1 MTSAKASRAA
11 KGGRLAIIA
20 GGGALPH
27 HVAEAVRARGED
39 PFIIALSREAEE
51 SDWLEFD
58 HSVLAIGDFSAISR
72 TFRDEGI
79 DRVVLSG
86 WVRRRPEWRDI
97 RPTLK
102 TLAKVPSVLRTL
114 VSGGD
119 DAVLRMAM
127 QLIEAS
133 GAHVIGVHEVVPN
146 LLADPGP
153 IGALAPSSDDR
164 RDVAAGIAAANALGA
179 LDVGQGAIAV
189 GGRVVA
195 LEGAE
200 GTDAM
205 LERVATLKAEGRVS
219 ARRRGVLV
227 KLCKPEQDLRADL
240 PSIGP
245 STVAGAV
252 AAGLAGI
259 AVEAGR
265 ALVLERAEVIEA
277 ANRAGLFVIG
287 VERSD
292 YRGRA

>member
-1 MTSAKASRAA
+1 MSSAASRAA
-11 KGGRLAIIA
+11 TGGRLAIIA

-39 PFIIALSREAEE
+39 PYIIALSREAEE
-51 SDWLEFD
+51 ADWVGFD
-58 HSVLAIGDFSAISR
+58 HSVLAIGDFANISR

-97 RPTLK
+97 RPTLR
-102 TLAKVPSVLRTL
+102 TLAKIPSVLKTL

-146 LLADPGP
+146 LLAEPGP
-153 IGALAPSSDDR
+153 IGAVAPDGDDR
-164 RDVAAGIAAANALGA
+164 RDIEAGIAAANALGT
-179 LDVGQGAIAV
+179 LDVGQGAVAI

-205 LERVATLKAEGRVS
+205 LERVAMLKVEGRVS
-219 ARRRGVLV
+219 SRRRGVLV
-227 KLCKPEQDLRADL
+227 KLCKPGQDLRADL

-245 STVAGAV
+245 STIALAER
-252 AAGLAGI
+252 AGLAGV

-265 ALVLERAEVIEA
+265 ALVLERDEVVEVA
-277 ANRAGLFVIG
+277 DRAGLFVAG
-287 VERSD
+287 VERTPGGI
-292 YRGRA
+292 GR

>member
-1 MTSAKASRAA
+1 MSAAASHAA
-11 KGGRLAIIA
+11 TGGRLAIIA

-51 SDWLEFD
+51 ADWVGFD
-58 HSVLAIGDFSAISR
+58 HSVLGIGDFANISR
-72 TFRDEGI
+72 TFREEGI

-97 RPTLK
+97 RPTLR
-102 TLAKVPSVLRTL
+102 TLAKIPAVLKTL

-127 QLIEAS
+127 ALIEAS

-146 LLADPGP
+146 LLAEPGP
-153 IGALAPSSDDR
+153 IGAVTPDADAR
-164 RDVAAGIAAANALGA
+164 RDIEAGIAAANALGA
-179 LDVGQGAIAV
+179 LDVGQGAVAV

-205 LERVATLKAEGRVS
+205 LERVVALKAEGRVS
-219 ARRRGVLV
+219 SRRRGVLV
-227 KLCKPEQDLRADL
+227 KLCKPGQDLRADL

-245 STVAGAV
+245 STVALAER
-252 AAGLAGI
+252 AGLAGI

-265 ALVLERAEVIEA
+265 ALVLERANVIDVA
-277 ANRAGLFVIG
+277 DRSGLFVAG
-287 VERSD
+287 VERSA
-292 YRGRA
+292 RGAER

>member
-1 MTSAKASRAA
+1 MTVVNAYGLPRSK
-11 KGGRLAIIA
+11 GRLAIIA
-20 GGGALPH
+20 GAGALPH
-27 HVAEAVRARGED
+27 HVAEAARRQGED
-39 PFIIALSREAEE
+39 PFIIALSREAD
-51 SDWLEFD
+51 SDWTGFD
-58 HSVLAIGDFSAISR
+58 HSTLAIGDFAAISR
-72 TFRDEGI
+72 TFAEEGI

-86 WVRRRPEWRDI
+86 AVQRRPEWRDI

-119 DAVLRMAM
+119 DAVLRMAIE
-127 QLIEAS
+127 LIEAS
-133 GAHVIGVHEVVPN
+133 GARVIGAHEVVPD
-146 LLADPGP
+146 LLAEAGP
-153 IGALAPSSDDR
+153 IGIHAPADEDR
-164 RDVAAGIAAANALGA
+164 PDIAAGIAAADALGA

-205 LERVATLKAEGRVS
+205 LARVAALKADGRVP

-227 KLCKPEQDLRADL
+227 KLCKPQQDERADL

-245 STVAGAV
+245 STVAGAE
-252 AAGLAGI
+252 AAGLSGI

-265 ALVLERAEVIEA
+265 ALVLERSEVVEA
-277 ANRAGLFVIG
+277 ADRCGLFIIG
-287 VERSD
+287 IERD
-292 YRGRA
+292 PRGGRS

>member
-1 MTSAKASRAA
+1 MAMAMHGLPQAK
-11 KGGRLAIIA
+11 GRLAIIA
-20 GGGALPH
+20 GAGALPH
-27 HVAEAVRARGED
+27 HVAEAARRQGED
-39 PFIIALSREAEE
+39 PFIIALSREADA
-51 SDWLEFD
+51 DWTGFD
-58 HSVLAIGDFSAISR
+58 HSTLAIGDFAAISR
-72 TFRDEGI
+72 TFATEGI

-86 WVRRRPEWRDI
+86 AVRQRPEWRDI

-127 QLIEAS
+127 QLIEVS
-133 GAHVIGVHEVVPN
+133 GARIIGAHEVVPD
-146 LLADPGP
+146 LLADAGP
-153 IGALAPSSDDR
+153 IGAHAPADKDR
-164 RDVAAGIAAANALGA
+164 RDIAAGMAAAEALGA
-179 LDVGQGAIAV
+179 LDVGQGAVAV

-205 LERVATLKAEGRVS
+205 LERVATLKAGGRVS

-227 KLCKPEQDLRADL
+227 KLCKPQQDERADL
-240 PSIGP
+240 PAIGP
-245 STVAGAV
+245 STVAAAE

-265 ALVLERAEVIEA
+265 ALVVERSEVVEA
-277 ANRAGLFVIG
+277 ANRSGLFIIG
-287 VERSD
+287 IEREG
-292 YRGRA
+292 RGGRP

>member
-1 MTSAKASRAA
+1 MAA
-11 KGGRLAIIA
+11 PRLPRSSGRLAIIA
-20 GGGALPH
+20 GAGALPH
-27 HVAEAVRARGED
+27 HVAEAARGQGED
-39 PFIIALSREAEE
+39 PFIIALSREADA
-51 SDWLEFD
+51 DWSGFD
-58 HSVLAIGDFSAISR
+58 HATLAIGDFAAISKA
-72 TFRDEGI
+72 FAVEGI

-86 WVRRRPEWRDI
+86 AVRRRPDWRDI

-127 QLIEAS
+127 DLIEAS
-133 GAHVIGVHEVVPN
+133 GARVIGAHEVVPG
-146 LLADPGP
+146 LLADIGP
-153 IGALAPSSDDR
+153 IGEHAPTDEDL
-164 RDVAAGIAAANALGA
+164 RDIEAGIAAADALGT
-179 LDVGQGAIAV
+179 LDVGQGAVAI

-205 LERVATLKAEGRVS
+205 LARVAELKADGRVS
-219 ARRRGVLV
+219 SRRRGVLV
-227 KLCKPEQDLRADL
+227 KLCKPQQDERADL

-245 STVAGAV
+245 STVAGAE

-265 ALVLERAEVIEA
+265 ALVLERPAVIET
-277 ANRAGLFVIG
+277 ANRSGLFVLGI
-287 VERSD
+287 ERNA
-292 YRGRA
+292 RERPR

>member
-1 MTSAKASRAA
+1 MVVAA
-11 KGGRLAIIA
+11 RGLPSTEGRLAIIA
-20 GGGALPH
+20 GAGALPH
-27 HVAEAVRARGED
+27 HVAQAARRRGED
-39 PFIIALSREAEE
+39 PFIIALSREADA
-51 SDWLEFD
+51 DWTGFD
-58 HSVLAIGDFSAISR
+58 HSTLAIGDFAAISR
-72 TFRDEGI
+72 TFAAEGI

-86 WVRRRPEWRDI
+86 AVRRRPEWRDI

-127 QLIEAS
+127 DLIEAS
-133 GAHVIGVHEVVPN
+133 GARVIGVHEVVPD
-146 LLADPGP
+146 LLATVGP
-153 IGALAPSSDDR
+153 IGALAPADEDR
-164 RDVAAGIAAANALGA
+164 RDIAAGVAAADALGA
-179 LDVGQGAIAV
+179 LDVGQGAVAV

-205 LERVATLKAEGRVS
+205 LARVAALKADGRVS

-227 KLCKPEQDLRADL
+227 KLCKSQQDERADL

-245 STVAGAV
+245 STVAGAE

-265 ALVLERAEVIEA
+265 ALIVERPRVIEA
-277 ANRAGLFVIG
+277 ANRCGLFILG
-287 VERSD
+287 VERD
-292 YRGRA
+292 APRGQR

>member
-1 MTSAKASRAA
+1 M
-11 KGGRLAIIA
+11 
-20 GGGALPH
+20 
-27 HVAEAVRARGED
+27 
-39 PFIIALSREAEE
+39 
-51 SDWLEFD
+51 
-58 HSVLAIGDFSAISR
+58 
-72 TFRDEGI
+72 
-79 DRVVLSG
+79 
-86 WVRRRPEWRDI
+86 
-97 RPTLK
+97 
-102 TLAKVPSVLRTL
+102 
-114 VSGGD
+114 
-119 DAVLRMAM
+119 
-127 QLIEAS
+127 
-133 GAHVIGVHEVVPN
+133 
-146 LLADPGP
+146 
-153 IGALAPSSDDR
+153 
-164 RDVAAGIAAANALGA
+164 
-179 LDVGQGAIAV
+179 GQGAVAV

-205 LERVATLKAEGRVS
+205 LERVATLKSEGRVS

-265 ALVLERAEVIEA
+265 ALVLERSEVIEA

>member
-1 MTSAKASRAA
+1 MAASHLPRSS
-11 KGGRLAIIA
+11 GRLAIIA
-20 GGGALPH
+20 GAGALPH
-27 HVAEAVRARGED
+27 HVAEAARRQGED
-39 PFIIALSREAEE
+39 PFVIALSREADG
-51 SDWLEFD
+51 DWSGFD
-58 HSVLAIGDFSAISR
+58 HATLAIGDFAAISKA
-72 TFRDEGI
+72 FAAEGI

-86 WVRRRPEWRDI
+86 SVQRRPDWRDI

-127 QLIEAS
+127 DLIEAS
-133 GAHVIGVHEVVPN
+133 GARVIGAHEVVPD
-146 LLADPGP
+146 LLANAGP
-153 IGALAPSSDDR
+153 IGEHAPADEDR
-164 RDVAAGIAAANALGA
+164 RDIEAGIAAANALGA
-179 LDVGQGAIAV
+179 LDVGQGAVAV

-205 LERVATLKAEGRVS
+205 LARVAELKADGRLS
-219 ARRRGVLV
+219 SRRRGVLV
-227 KLCKPEQDLRADL
+227 KLCKPQQDERADL

-245 STVAGAV
+245 STVAGAA

-265 ALVLERAEVIEA
+265 ALVLERSTVIET
-277 ANRAGLFVIG
+277 ANRRGLFVLGI
-287 VERSD
+287 ERD
-292 YRGRA
+292 ARERAR

>member
-1 MTSAKASRAA
+1 MAVHGLPQTK
-11 KGGRLAIIA
+11 GRLAIIA
-20 GGGALPH
+20 GAGALPH
-27 HVAEAVRARGED
+27 HVAEAARRQGED
-39 PFIIALSREAEE
+39 PFIIALSREADA
-51 SDWLEFD
+51 DWSGFD
-58 HSVLAIGDFSAISR
+58 HSTLAIGNFAAISR
-72 TFRDEGI
+72 TFAAEGI

-86 WVRRRPEWRDI
+86 AVRQRPEWRNI

-127 QLIEAS
+127 ELIEAS
-133 GAHVIGVHEVVPN
+133 GARVIGAHEVVPD
-146 LLADPGP
+146 LLADLGP
-153 IGALAPSSDDR
+153 IGAHAPADEDH
-164 RDVAAGIAAANALGA
+164 RDIAAGVAAADALGA
-179 LDVGQGAIAV
+179 LDVGQGAVAV

-205 LERVATLKAEGRVS
+205 LARVAALKAGGRVS

-227 KLCKPEQDLRADL
+227 KLCKPQQDERADL
-240 PSIGP
+240 PAIGP
-245 STVAGAV
+245 STVAAAE

-265 ALVLERAEVIEA
+265 ALVVERSAVVEA
-277 ANRAGLFVIG
+277 ANRSGLFVIG
-287 VERSD
+287 IEREA
-292 YRGRA
+292 RGGRP

>member
-1 MTSAKASRAA
+1 MSSAASRAA
-11 KGGRLAIIA
+11 TSGRLAIIA

-39 PFIIALSREAEE
+39 PYIIALTREAEE
-51 SDWLEFD
+51 SDWVDFD
-58 HSVLAIGDFSAISR
+58 HSVLAIGDFANISR
-72 TFRDEGI
+72 TFKEEGI

-97 RPTLK
+97 RPTLR
-102 TLAKVPSVLRTL
+102 TLAKIPSVLKTL

-146 LLADPGP
+146 LLAESGP
-153 IGALAPSSDDR
+153 IGAVNPDSDDQ
-164 RDVAAGIAAANALGA
+164 RDIEAGIAAANALGA
-179 LDVGQGAIAV
+179 LDVGQGAVAV

-205 LERVATLKAEGRVS
+205 LERVAVLKAEGRVS
-219 ARRRGVLV
+219 SRRRGVLV
-227 KLCKPEQDLRADL
+227 KLCKPGQDLRADL

-245 STVAGAV
+245 STIALAER
-252 AAGLAGI
+252 AGLAGV

-265 ALVLERAEVIEA
+265 ALVLERSEVVKVA
-277 ANRAGLFVIG
+277 DQAGLFVAG
-287 VERSD
+287 VERTSGGI
-292 YRGRA
+292 RR